1 MSDDD
6 AQFLRVAL
14 LQPLSHFLDLSG
26 RDLACL
32 AACGVCCVQADDQR
46 IVILEN
52 GCEIAVDVPVIIAV
66 G

>member
-6 AQFLRVAL
+6 AQFLRIAP

-26 RDLACL
+26 SDLAVF
-32 AACGVCCVQADDQR
+32 AAGRVGCIQADDQC

-52 GCEIAVDVPVIIAV
+52 GCEIAVDVPVVIPV